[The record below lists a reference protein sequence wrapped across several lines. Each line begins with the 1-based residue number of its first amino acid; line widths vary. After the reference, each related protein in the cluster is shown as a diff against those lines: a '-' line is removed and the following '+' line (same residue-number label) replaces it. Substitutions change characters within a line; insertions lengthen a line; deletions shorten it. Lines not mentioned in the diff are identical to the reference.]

1 MKFAF
6 LAVLAAGWVAI
17 CTPAT
22 AESLQDV
29 LERMDQGARGFKG
42 MTADLKRV
50 THTAVLNDDSEETGT
65 IRLKRSSARD
75 VKIRIDFISPDQ
87 STVVFRGQKVE
98 KYFPKIKT
106 IQVYDLGKERQL
118 VDQFLLLGFGTSGK
132 DLASSY
138 EIKFLGSDRANGQ
151 SAWHLELIPKS
162 LKAREHLKKVD
173 LWISA
178 ASGQPVQQTFH
189 EPSGDYNLIAYSN
202 VQPDASI
209 SDQAFNLPTK
219 GVKREFPGK

>member
-1 MKFAF
+1 MKSAF
-6 LAVLAAGWVAI
+6 LTVLVAGWVSI
-17 CTPAT
+17 SMPAA
-22 AESLQDV
+22 AESLEDV
-29 LERMDQGARGFKG
+29 LVRMDKAAQGFKG

-50 THTAVLNDDSEETGT
+50 THTAVLNDNSEETGT

-106 IQVYDLGKERQL
+106 IQVYDLGKQRQL
-118 VDQFLLLGFGTSGK
+118 VDQFLLLGFGTSGR

-138 EIKFLGSDRANGQ
+138 EIKFLGSDRVNGQ
-151 SAWHLELIPKS
+151 SAWRLELIPKS
-162 LKAREHLKKVD
+162 QKAREHLKKVD

-202 VQPDASI
+202 VQLDANI